1 MSMPRHGSQPGRG
14 VVHALE
20 GDIRAS
26 AGERHRALP
35 PHPVFSL
42 SLSLSQQAWL
52 LAFISLLRA
61 IKHPSMAVSALF
73 PFSFA
78 FTQ

>member
-1 MSMPRHGSQPGRG
+1 MICVCHVMGANLAGVKVG
-14 VVHALE
+14 FVVHALE

-26 AGERHRALP
+26 AGERHRAL
-35 PHPVFSL
+35 FSL
-42 SLSLSQQAWL
+42 LSPQAWL